1 MASEKIL
8 VIEDNQMNMKLVRD
22 LLRLEG
28 YNVLEAVDAETGI
41 PMALENSPDL
51 ILMDIQLPGMDGLQA
66 SRIMGKETGLKEIP
80 IVALTSFAM
89 KGDECR
95 AKEAGCVG
103 YITKPINT
111 RSFVEMVSGF
121 IKRD

>member
-1 MASEKIL
+1 MANKKIL
-8 VIEDNQMNMKLVRD
+8 VIEDNEMNMRLVVD

-41 PMALENSPDL
+41 PMARKYSPAL

-66 SRIMGKETGLKEIP
+66 TRIMGQETGLKEIP
-80 IVALTSFAM
+80 VVALTSFAM
-89 KGDECR
+89 KGDE
-95 AKEAGCVG
+95 AKAKKAGCVG

-111 RSFVEMVSGF
+111 RKFVEMVSRF
-121 IKRD
+121 INKD